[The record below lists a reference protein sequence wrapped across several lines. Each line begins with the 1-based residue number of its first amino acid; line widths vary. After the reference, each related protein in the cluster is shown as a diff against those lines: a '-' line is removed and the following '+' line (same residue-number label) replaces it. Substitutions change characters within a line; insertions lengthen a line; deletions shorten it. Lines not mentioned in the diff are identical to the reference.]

1 MYSATLTY
9 SSLFT
14 LMLVLGAIC
23 INARVFRYALGFYMS
38 CVGNYIR
45 YISLSN
51 FNSNTWL
58 VYGHLI
64 TLYNS
69 AVIDATNNTYLLFI
83 YRYMLRTSVMDH
95 DFLYDIIVV
104 CFRNWG
110 FYLLEICYFEVIVV
124 WWQIWVQEHRRGSVY
139 YTDSFIF

>member
-1 MYSATLTY
+1 MCVSTGWWFHLEGINMIDPYYHQTEQQGQPMYSATVI
-9 SSLFT
+9 T
-14 LMLVLGAIC
+14 L
-23 INARVFRYALGFYMS
+23 
-38 CVGNYIR
+38 

-83 YRYMLRTSVMDH
+83 YMYMLRTSVMDH